1 MKRLLPLLIAELLVA
16 APLHAAAETT
26 RSEHK
31 DEHARELDAV
41 IVEADPLRSTYG
53 DLIQPASVL
62 RGPELERRKAATLG
76 ETLQREPGVQ
86 SSYFGPGVG
95 RPIIR
100 GQDGARVQVLSE
112 GLASMD
118 VSTVSSDHAATIE
131 PFLADQIEVLRG
143 PATLLYGAGAV
154 GGVVNVVD
162 GRIAEQSAERPISGR
177 AQFGGDSVA
186 DTLFG
191 MGRIEVGGERF
202 VLRADVFHRDS
213 NDYDIPGHAEV
224 HDGDEDEDHDEE
236 AGGTLENSALR
247 TRGGAVGASWIGET
261 GFIGVAVSEFR
272 SVYGVPGHAH
282 EHEHDDESIAKSE
295 DEEEAAVRLDLE
307 QTRIDVKGGLETSLA
322 AAEKIRVRFG
332 HNEYQHVELEGS
344 EIGTRFD
351 NQEYSGRLDIVHGD
365 WAGWNGAYGL
375 SFNQRDFAAA
385 GEEAFVP
392 PSDTDQF
399 GLFVLEQREM
409 GALMIEL
416 GARYDAQSID
426 VATDSRSV
434 DHSGF
439 SASAGA
445 SYALTETASLTFGLD
460 RAARL
465 PTAEELYSDGPHAA
479 TASFEIGDEDLDEE
493 VSNQVEI
500 GLRWRSDRLKASI
513 NAFHARFDDFIY
525 LVDTGAIE
533 DELPV
538 RQWTQADTRFTGF
551 EVEGVWHMAET
562 DFGHF
567 DLQAFGD
574 QVRARLDG
582 GDDLPRIPQSRFGSE
597 LRWHTGAWQATVGAV
612 HYFEQDRTA
621 ELESSTGSFTL
632 WDASLTY
639 ALDAGDS
646 SIEMYLKGENLG
658 DEEARLHTSLL
669 KDLAPLPGRNVT
681 VGMRV
686 YF

>member
-1 MKRLLPLLIAELLVA
+1 MKRLLPLLIAELLIA
-16 APLHAAAETT
+16 TPLHAAETANT
-26 RSEHK
+26 SEHQ

-41 IVEADPLRSTYG
+41 IVEADPLRSNYG
-53 DLIQPASVL
+53 ALIQPASVL

-131 PFLADQIEVLRG
+131 PFLAEQIEVLRG

-162 GRIAEQSAERPISGR
+162 GRIAEGAADAPISGR

-186 DTLFG
+186 DTRFG
-191 MGRIEVGGERF
+191 MARVEFGGERF
-202 VLRADVFHRDS
+202 VLRADAFHRDAE
-213 NDYDIPGHAEV
+213 DYDIPGHAEIDAG
-224 HDGDEDEDHDEE
+224 HEDEHEDEVS
-236 AGGTLENSALR
+236 GTLENSALR
-247 TRGGAVGASWIGET
+247 TRGGAVGASWIGES
-261 GFIGVAVSEFR
+261 GFVGVAVSDFR
-272 SVYGVPGHAH
+272 SDYGIPGHAH
-282 EHEHDDESIAKSE
+282 EHAHEGEQ
-295 DEEEAAVRLDLE
+295 EEEAAVRLDLD
-307 QTRIDVKGGLETSLA
+307 QTRFDVKGGLTTSLA
-322 AAEKIRVRFG
+322 AAQNIRLRLG
-332 HNEYQHVELEGS
+332 HNEYRHVELEGS

-351 NQEYSGRLDIVHGD
+351 NEEYSGRLDIVHD
-365 WAGWNGAYGL
+365 EWAGWRGAYGL
-375 SFNQRDFAAA
+375 SFSQRDFAAE

-399 GLFVLEQREM
+399 GVFAVEQRDF
-409 GALMIEL
+409 GALTIEL
-416 GARYDAQSID
+416 GARFDTQSID
-426 VATDSRSV
+426 IATDARNA
-434 DHSGF
+434 DHNGF

-445 SYALTETASLTFGLD
+445 SYALNESASLTFGLD

-479 TASFEIGDEDLDEE
+479 TASYEIGDESLDEE
-493 VSNQVEI
+493 ISNQAEI
-500 GLRWRSDRLKASI
+500 GLRWRSDKLKASI
-513 NAFHARFDDFIY
+513 NAFQAQFDNFIY
-525 LVDTGAIE
+525 LIDTGAIE
-533 DELPV
+533 DDLPV

-551 EVEGVWHMAET
+551 EIEGVWHMAET
-562 DFGHF
+562 AVGHF

-574 QVRARLDG
+574 RVHARLDA
-582 GDDLPRIPQSRFGSE
+582 GDDLPRIPQSRIGGE
-597 LRWHTGAWQATVGAV
+597 LRWHAGPWQASVGGV

-621 ELESSTGSFTL
+621 PLESATSSFTL
-632 WDASLTY
+632 WDASLAY
-639 ALDAGDS
+639 ALDIGAAS
-646 SIEMYLKGENLG
+646 TEWYLKGENLG
-658 DEEARLHTSLL
+658 DEDARLHTSLL

-681 VGMRV
+681 MGVRV

>member
-1 MKRLLPLLIAELLVA
+1 MKRLLPFLIAEILLATPLRA
-16 APLHAAAETT
+16 ADITST
-26 RSEHK
+26 EHQE
-31 DEHARELDAV
+31 EHARELDAV
-41 IVEADPLRSTYG
+41 VVEADPLRGTYG

-62 RGPELERRKAATLG
+62 RGAELERRKAGTLG

-162 GRIAEQSAERPISGR
+162 GRIPEHAADAPISGR

-186 DTLFG
+186 DSLFG
-191 MGRIEVGGERF
+191 MARVEVGGERF
-202 VLRADVFHRDS
+202 VLRADAFHRDAD
-213 NDYDIPGHAEV
+213 DYDIPGRAES
-224 HDGDEDEDHDEE
+224 DAEADEPS
-236 AGGTLENSALR
+236 GTLENSALR
-247 TRGGAVGASWIGET
+247 TRGGAVGASWIGDS
-261 GFIGVAVSEFR
+261 GFIGIAVSDYR
-272 SVYGVPGHAH
+272 SNYGIPGHAH
-282 EHEHDDESIAKSE
+282 EHEHDDAAIAKSV
-295 DEEEAAVRLDLE
+295 DADEAAVRLDLE
-307 QTRIDVKGGLETSLA
+307 QTRIDVKGGLTTSMVA
-322 AAEKIRVRFG
+322 AQDIRLRLG

-351 NQEYSGRLDIVHGD
+351 NEEYSGRLDIVHRE

-375 SFNQRDFAAA
+375 SFSQRDFAAD

-392 PSDTDQF
+392 PSDTGQF
-399 GLFVLEQREM
+399 GVFVLEQREL
-409 GALMIEL
+409 GAFQVEL

-426 VATDSRSV
+426 VATDARNA
-434 DHSGF
+434 DHNGF

-445 SYALTETASLTFGLD
+445 SYTLTDSASLTFGLD

-479 TASFEIGDEDLDEE
+479 TASYEIGDESLDEE
-493 VSNQVEI
+493 ISNQAEI

-513 NAFHARFDDFIY
+513 NAFHAQFDDFIY

-533 DELPV
+533 DDLPV

-562 DFGHF
+562 DVGHF
-567 DLQAFGD
+567 DLQAFAD

-582 GDDLPRIPQSRFGSE
+582 GDDLPRIPQSRLGSE
-597 LRWHTGAWQATVGAV
+597 LRWHDGPWLATVGAV

-621 ELESSTGSFTL
+621 ELESTSASFTL

-639 ALDAGDS
+639 ALDAGDT

-681 VGMRV
+681 AGMRV

>member
-1 MKRLLPLLIAELLVA
+1 MKRLLPLLIAEILFSA
-16 APLHAAAETT
+16 SAHAVDTAN
-26 RSEHK
+26 SEHE

-41 IVEADPLRSTYG
+41 IVRADPLRSTYG

-118 VSTVSSDHAATIE
+118 VSTVSSDHATTIE

-162 GRIAEQSAERPISGR
+162 GRVPEEAAARPISGR

-191 MGRIEVGGERF
+191 MARIEVGGDRF
-202 VLRADVFHRDS
+202 VLRADAFHRDAD
-213 NDYDIPGHAEV
+213 DYDIPGHAEIEAA
-224 HDGDEDEDHDEE
+224 HGDEDEHEDEE
-236 AGGTLENSALR
+236 GGTLENSALR
-247 TRGGAVGASWIGET
+247 TRGGAVGASWIGDS
-261 GFIGVAVSEFR
+261 GFIGLAVSDFR
-272 SVYGVPGHAH
+272 SDYGIPGHGH
-282 EHEHDDESIAKSE
+282 EHEHDDTAIAKSE
-295 DEEEAAVRLDLE
+295 DEEEAAVRLDLD

-322 AAEKIRVRFG
+322 AAEKIRLRIG
-332 HNEYQHVELEGS
+332 HNDYQHVELEGS

-351 NQEYSGRLDIVHGD
+351 NEEYSGRLDIVHGE

-399 GLFVLEQREM
+399 GMFVLEQREM

-416 GARYDAQSID
+416 GARYDTQSID
-426 VATDSRSV
+426 VATDARNA

-445 SYALTETASLTFGLD
+445 SYALSDSASLTFGLD

-465 PTAEELYSDGPHAA
+465 PTAEELFSDGPHAA
-479 TASFEIGDEDLDEE
+479 TASYEIGDEDLDEE
-493 VSNQVEI
+493 ISNQVEL

-513 NAFHARFDDFIY
+513 NAFHAQFDDFIY
-525 LVDTGAIE
+525 LADTGEIE
-533 DELPV
+533 DDLPV
-538 RQWTQADTRFTGF
+538 RQWTQDDTRFTGF

-582 GDDLPRIPQSRFGSE
+582 GEDLPRIPQSRLGSE

-612 HYFEQDRTA
+612 HYFEQERTA
-621 ELESSTGSFTL
+621 ELETSTASFTL

-669 KDLAPLPGRNVT
+669 KDLAPLPGRNVSA
-681 VGMRV
+681 GMRV

>member
-16 APLHAAAETT
+16 TPLHAADTAST
-26 RSEHK
+26 EHEE
-31 DEHARELDAV
+31 EHARELDAV
-41 IVEADPLRSTYG
+41 IVRADPLRSTYG

-62 RGPELERRKAATLG
+62 RGPELERRKAGTLG

-118 VSTVSSDHAATIE
+118 VSTVSNDHAVTIE

-162 GRIAEQSAERPISGR
+162 GRIPEEAAARPISGR

-191 MGRIEVGGERF
+191 MARVELGGDRF
-202 VLRADVFHRDS
+202 VLRADAFHRDAS
-213 NDYDIPGHAEV
+213 DYDIPGRAEI
-224 HDGDEDEDHDEE
+224 DADEDEPS
-236 AGGTLENSALR
+236 GTLENSALR
-247 TRGGAVGASWIGET
+247 TRGGAVGASWIGDS
-261 GFIGVAVSEFR
+261 GFIGVAVSDFR
-272 SVYGVPGHAH
+272 SNYGIPGHGH
-282 EHEHDDESIAKSE
+282 EHEHDDAIAKSE
-295 DEEEAAVRLDLE
+295 YEEEAAVRLDLD

-322 AAEKIRVRFG
+322 AAEKIRMRIG

-351 NQEYSGRLDIVHGD
+351 NEEYSGRLDIVHGE

-399 GLFVLEQREM
+399 GMFVLEQREM

-416 GARYDAQSID
+416 GARYDTQSID

-439 SASAGA
+439 TASAGA
-445 SYALTETASLTFGLD
+445 SYSLTEAASLTFGLD

-465 PTAEELYSDGPHAA
+465 PTAEELFSDGPHAA

-493 VSNQVEI
+493 ISNQVEL

-513 NAFHARFDDFIY
+513 NAFHAQFDDFIY
-525 LVDTGAIE
+525 LVETGEIE
-533 DELPV
+533 DDLPV

-562 DFGHF
+562 DVGHF

-574 QVRARLDG
+574 QVHARLDG
-582 GDDLPRIPQSRFGSE
+582 GDDLPRIPQSRLGSE
-597 LRWHTGAWQATVGAV
+597 LRWHDGPWLATVGAV

-621 ELESSTGSFTL
+621 ELESSTASFTL

-639 ALDAGDS
+639 ALDAGDT

-669 KDLAPLPGRNVT
+669 KDLAPLPGRNISA
-681 VGMRV
+681 GMRV

>member
-1 MKRLLPLLIAELLVA
+1 MKRLLPLLIAKLLIATPLYAA
-16 APLHAAAETT
+16 APLDAAEST
-26 RSEHK
+26 RSEHE
-31 DEHARELDAV
+31 DEHAQKLDAV
-41 IVEADPLRSTYG
+41 VVEADPLRSTYG
-53 DLIQPASVL
+53 ELIQPASVL

-118 VSTVSSDHAATIE
+118 VSTVSSDHAVTIE

-162 GRIAEQSAERPISGR
+162 GRIPEGAADAPISGR

-186 DTLFG
+186 NTLFG
-191 MGRIEVGGERF
+191 MARVEVGGERF
-202 VLRADVFHRDS
+202 VLRADAFHRDAS
-213 NDYDIPGHAEV
+213 DYDIPGRAEI
-224 HDGDEDEDHDEE
+224 DADEDEP
-236 AGGTLENSALR
+236 GGTLENSALR
-247 TRGGAVGASWIGET
+247 TRGGAVGASWIGDS
-261 GFIGVAVSEFR
+261 GFIGVAISDFR
-272 SVYGVPGHAH
+272 SDYGIPGHAH
-282 EHEHDDESIAKSE
+282 EHDDHAIAKGE
-295 DEEEAAVRLDLE
+295 GDEEEEAAVRLDLD
-307 QTRIDVKGGLETSLA
+307 QTRIDLKGGLTTSLA
-322 AAEKIRVRFG
+322 AAENIRLRLG

-351 NQEYSGRLDIVHGD
+351 NEEYSGRLDIVHGE
-365 WAGWNGAYGL
+365 WAGWRGAYGL
-375 SFNQRDFAAA
+375 SFSQRDFSAE

-399 GLFVLEQREM
+399 GVFVVEQRQM
-409 GALMIEL
+409 GALKVEL

-426 VATDSRSV
+426 VGIDSRDV
-434 DHSGF
+434 DHTGF

-445 SYALTETASLTFGLD
+445 SYALTESASLTFGLD

-465 PTAEELYSDGPHAA
+465 PTAEELFSDGPHAA
-479 TASFEIGDEDLDEE
+479 TASYEIGDPDLDEE
-493 VSNQVEI
+493 ISNQVEI
-500 GLRWRSDRLKASI
+500 GLRWRSNRLKASV
-513 NAFHARFDDFIY
+513 NAFHAQFDDFIY
-525 LVDTGAIE
+525 LVDTGDIE
-533 DELPV
+533 DDLPV
-538 RQWTQADTRFTGF
+538 RQWTQSDTRFTGF

-562 DFGHF
+562 DVGHF
-567 DLQAFGD
+567 DLQAFAD
-574 QVRARLDG
+574 QVHARLDG
-582 GDDLPRIPQSRFGSE
+582 GDDLPRIPQSRLGSE
-597 LRWHTGAWQATVGAV
+597 LRWHTGGWLATVGAV

-621 ELESSTGSFTL
+621 EFESTTASFTL

-639 ALDAGDS
+639 ALDAGDT

-669 KDLAPLPGRNVT
+669 KDLAPLPGLNVSA
-681 VGMRV
+681 GMRV

>member
-1 MKRLLPLLIAELLVA
+1 MKRLLPVLIAELLVA
-16 APLHAAAETT
+16 APLHAADMAKT
-26 RSEHK
+26 EHK

-41 IVEADPLRSTYG
+41 VVEADPLRGTYG

-118 VSTVSSDHAATIE
+118 VSSVSSDHAATIE

-162 GRIAEQSAERPISGR
+162 GRIPEQASDAPISGR

-186 DTLFG
+186 DSLFG
-191 MGRIEVGGERF
+191 MARIELGGERF
-202 VLRADVFHRDS
+202 VLRADAFHRDAG
-213 NDYDIPGHAEV
+213 DYAIPGRAEI
-224 HDGDEDEDHDEE
+224 DADADEPS
-236 AGGTLENSALR
+236 GTLENSALR
-247 TRGGAVGASWIGET
+247 TRGGAVGASWIGES
-261 GFIGVAVSEFR
+261 GFLGVAISDFR
-272 SVYGVPGHAH
+272 SDYGIPGHAH
-282 EHEHDDESIAKSE
+282 EHDEAMFSKSE
-295 DEEEAAVRLDLE
+295 GEAAVRLNLD
-307 QTRIDVKGGLETSLA
+307 QTRVDVKGGLTTSLA
-322 AAEKIRVRFG
+322 AAQNIRLRLG
-332 HNEYQHVELEGS
+332 HNDYQHVELEGG
-344 EIGTRFD
+344 EVGPRFD
-351 NQEYSGRLDIVHGD
+351 NREYSGRLDIVHSE
-365 WAGWNGAYGL
+365 WAGWRGAYGL

-392 PSDTDQF
+392 PSETGQF
-399 GLFVLEQREM
+399 GVFVLEQRDL
-409 GALMIEL
+409 GAFQIEI

-426 VATDSRSV
+426 VGSDERSA

-445 SYALTETASLTFGLD
+445 SYALTESASLTFGLD

-465 PTAEELYSDGPHAA
+465 PTAEELFSDGPHAA
-479 TASFEIGDEDLDEE
+479 TASYEIGDGGLDEE
-493 VSNQVEI
+493 ASNQLEV
-500 GLRWRSDRLKASI
+500 GLRWRSDKLKASI
-513 NAFHARFDDFIY
+513 NAFHALFEDFIY
-525 LVDTGAIE
+525 LADTGAIE
-533 DELPV
+533 DDLPL

-562 DFGHF
+562 DVGHF
-567 DLQAFGD
+567 DLQVFAD

-582 GDDLPRIPQSRFGSE
+582 GADLPRIPQSRLGSE
-597 LRWHTGAWQATVGAV
+597 LRWHAGPWQATVGGV

-621 ELESSTGSFTL
+621 AQESATASFTL

-639 ALDAGDS
+639 ALDAGNT

-658 DEEARLHTSLL
+658 NDEARLHTSLL
-669 KDLAPLPGRNVT
+669 KDLAPLPGRNFT

>member
-1 MKRLLPLLIAELLVA
+1 MKRLLPLLIAELLIA
-16 APLHAAAETT
+16 A
-26 RSEHK
+26 
-31 DEHARELDAV
+31 
-41 IVEADPLRSTYG
+41 PLRSTYG

-62 RGPELERRKAATLG
+62 LGAELERRKAATLG

-118 VSTVSSDHAATIE
+118 VSTVSNDHAVTIE

-162 GRIAEQSAERPISGR
+162 GRIAEQSAEAPVSGR
-177 AQFGGDSVA
+177 AQYGGDSVA

-191 MGRIEVGGERF
+191 MARIEVGGERF
-202 VLRADVFHRDS
+202 VLRADAFHRDAS
-213 NDYDIPGHAEV
+213 DYDIPGRAEI
-224 HDGDEDEDHDEE
+224 DADEDEPS
-236 AGGTLENSALR
+236 GTLENSSLR
-247 TRGGAVGASWIGET
+247 THGGAVGASWIGQS
-261 GFIGVAVSEFR
+261 GFIGVAVSDFR
-272 SVYGVPGHAH
+272 SNYGIPGHGH
-282 EHEHDDESIAKSE
+282 EHEHDDGAIAKSE
-295 DEEEAAVRLDLE
+295 DEEEAAVRLDLD

-322 AAEKIRVRFG
+322 AAEKMRLRIG
-332 HNEYQHVELEGS
+332 HNDYRHVELEGS

-351 NQEYSGRLDIVHGD
+351 NEEYSGRLDIVHAE

-399 GLFVLEQREM
+399 GMFVLEQREM
-409 GALMIEL
+409 GALTIEL
-416 GARYDAQSID
+416 GARYDTQSID
-426 VATDSRSV
+426 VAVDSRSA
-434 DHSGF
+434 DHSGM

-445 SYALTETASLTFGLD
+445 SYALTEAASLTFGLD

-465 PTAEELYSDGPHAA
+465 PTAEELFSDGPHAA
-479 TASFEIGDEDLDEE
+479 TASYEIGDEDLDEE
-493 VSNQVEI
+493 VSNQVEF

-513 NAFHARFDDFIY
+513 NAFHAQFDDFIY
-525 LVDTGAIE
+525 LVDTGDIE
-533 DELPV
+533 DDLPV

-582 GDDLPRIPQSRFGSE
+582 GEDLPRIPQSRLGSE
-597 LRWHTGAWQATVGAV
+597 LRWHTGAWQASIGAV

-632 WDASLTY
+632 WDAALTY

-658 DEEARLHTSLL
+658 DDEARLHTSLL
-669 KDLAPLPGRNVT
+669 KDLAPLPGRNFSA
-681 VGMRV
+681 GMRV